1 MKVLK
6 RKHIIS
12 GLTFIGIFCF
22 VSIAHAQGLTYKPLQ
37 PIPGITSASDLP
49 TYLKALFNLGIAAA
63 GLLAVLMIMYGGV
76 KYMSTEAYS
85 GKSDAKDIIIRSL
98 LGLLLAF
105 ASWLILFTI
114 NPDLLNLD
122 FSMEEIDTLPDTPD
136 DPDIPTDPLTPI
148 QEKAEQFRQSFED
161 ADLGVLLDESVC
173 DDFETWNND
182 NPRHVPVVI
191 PSDNIGA
198 FGNLCADNNGD
209 VRYFDSAPSGLDCVE
224 PLPNYTYMI
233 CSLHL

>member
-6 RKHIIS
+6 RKHIIY
-12 GLTFIGIFCF
+12 GLIFIGIFCL
-22 VSIAHAQGLTYKPLQ
+22 VSIAHAEGLTYKPLQ

-122 FSMEEIDTLPDTPD
+122 FSMEEIDTE
-136 DPDIPTDPLTPI
+136 TDPLPPTP
-148 QEKAEQFRQSFED
+148 EENA
-161 ADLGVLLDESVC
+161 
-173 DDFETWNND
+173 DDFRERLDNENLGIIPTNAQCPGINNID
-182 NPRHVPVVI
+182 PDQTLVI
-191 PSDNIGA
+191 VRQANIGA
-198 FGNLCADNNGD
+198 AGNLCRNT
-209 VRYFDSAPSGLDCVE
+209 SGAVQNVTAAVTTFGCTNPPTGYEYL
-224 PLPNYTYMI
+224 L
-233 CSLHL
+233 CSH